1 MEPRDIDG
9 TSRTIPKLISR
20 HGTKLH
26 FKDRA
31 PVTFLSYIETNLYY
45 STSLYFLFHFEA
57 GFYVK
62 RDLIASYNLQQIHGH
77 SLLQPTRHDKTI
89 GRLNRL
95 YKGGAERFQLRPVQQ
110 QRVMTYTE
118 IKRQDAT

>member
-1 MEPRDIDG
+1 MERRDNDG
-9 TSRTIPKLISR
+9 TSRTILKHISP

-31 PVTFLSYIETNLYY
+31 PVTILSYMETIPYY

-77 SLLQPTRHDKTI
+77 SRLQPTRHDKTI

-95 YKGGAERFQLRPVQQ
+95 YEGGGERFQLRAMQQ
-110 QRVMTYTE
+110 QKSYD
-118 IKRQDAT
+118 IY